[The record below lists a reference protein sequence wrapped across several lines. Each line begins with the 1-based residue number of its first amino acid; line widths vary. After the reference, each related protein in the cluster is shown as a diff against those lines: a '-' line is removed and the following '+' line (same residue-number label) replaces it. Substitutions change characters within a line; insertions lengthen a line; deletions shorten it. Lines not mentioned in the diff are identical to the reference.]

1 MRVLITGG
9 CGFVGSNLA
18 NSLMAD
24 GCDVV
29 LFDNLSRK
37 GTEKNLKWL
46 EETHGAKTNFVKG
59 DIRDYDALAKV
70 MNSFDA
76 VYHTAGQ
83 VAVTTSVVDPREDF
97 EINALGTFNV
107 LEAIRNAK
115 IDPAVIFT
123 STNKVYGGM
132 EDVVVEEMGGRYGYR
147 DFPQGMDES
156 RPLDFHSPYGCS
168 KGTAD
173 QYVRDY
179 SRIYGMRNVVFRM
192 SCQYGI
198 RQFGN
203 EDQGWVVHFVIAAH
217 FGKDINIYGDGK
229 QVRDMLFIEDLV
241 RAFRMAT
248 DKIDDIK
255 GDIFNIGSRNEIA
268 NMDITRQILALLGK
282 PESLIRHVQDRP
294 GHDRR
299 YAVDAGRIETK
310 LGWKPEIPF
319 EEGLAATV
327 EWYRNNPDW
336 WRHIKSGEYLSYYE
350 KQYGRRLSQ

>member
-255 GDIFNIGSRNEIA
+255 GDIFNIGGGPDNVMS
-268 NMDITRQILALLGK
+268 LLELVAQMEETTGQK
-282 PESLIRHVQDRP
+282 INLKFDDWRP
-294 GHDRR
+294 GDQP
-299 YAVDAGRIETK
+299 VFVTNVTKAGERF
-310 LGWKPEIPF
+310 GWQPTISNREGVNRLHEWVKAN
-319 EEGLAATV
+319 EGLFEV
-327 EWYRNNPDW
+327 
-336 WRHIKSGEYLSYYE
+336 
-350 KQYGRRLSQ
+350 